1 MKLNRSEWLTA
12 RARHHRAT
20 IEEIERQIKIMQDAE
35 FSLHD
40 RTDETPNEPDI
51 THQVI
56 AHERQL
62 IVELSRI
69 IGFIESKIPSTT
81 R

>member
-1 MKLNRSEWLTA
+1 
-12 RARHHRAT
+12 
-20 IEEIERQIKIMQDAE
+20 MQEAD
-35 FSLHD
+35 FSL
-40 RTDETPNEPDI
+40 REPTAESSDDLDI

-62 IVELSRI
+62 IVELQRV
-69 IGFIESKIPSTT
+69 IGFIESKLQTE

>member
-1 MKLNRSEWLTA
+1 MEHTGKEWLRA
-12 RARHHRAT
+12 RADHHRST
-20 IEEIERQIKIMQDAE
+20 ITEIQRQIDLMQEAD
-35 FSLHD
+35 FSL
-40 RTDETPNEPDI
+40 REPNAESSDDLDI

-62 IVELSRI
+62 IVELQRV
-69 IGFIESKIPSTT
+69 IGFIESKLQTE